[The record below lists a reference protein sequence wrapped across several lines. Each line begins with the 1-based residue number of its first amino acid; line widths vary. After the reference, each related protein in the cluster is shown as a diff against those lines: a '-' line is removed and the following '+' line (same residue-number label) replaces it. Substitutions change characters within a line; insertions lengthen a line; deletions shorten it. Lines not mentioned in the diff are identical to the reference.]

1 MACSVAIL
9 SVGTELLIGKIA
21 DTNAQWIARRV
32 TSLSGSV
39 KRILIIG
46 DNLVDISKSVEDS
59 VSLGPTLLIITGG
72 LGPTFDDMTLQG
84 LANAFNASLR
94 LNPEAETMVR
104 EKYLK
109 YEQETG
115 RKIELTPERLKMAT
129 LPEGSR
135 ALRNPAGTAPG
146 VLLQQGL
153 TTIIALPGVPK
164 EMMAIFEES
173 VEPIVKKAVGNLS
186 FYAESV
192 NVFDIIESELAP
204 WIEETMRQYPK
215 VYIKSHPKAP
225 EPRPLIEL
233 HFSTTSQT
241 LEAAKEEVGNSV
253 AKISGTILKHN
264 GRIQEMSSQQL
275 DH

>member
-1 MACSVAIL
+1 MVCNVAIL

-21 DTNAQWIARRV
+21 DTNAQWIARKV

-39 KRILIIG
+39 NRILIIG
-46 DNLVDISKSVEDS
+46 DNLVDISKAVEDS
-59 VSLGPTLLIITGG
+59 VSLSPTLLIITGG

-84 LANAFNASLR
+84 LANTFNASLR
-94 LNPEAETMVR
+94 LDPEAEAMVR
-104 EKYLK
+104 EKYLR

-146 VLLQQGL
+146 VLLQKGL
-153 TTIIALPGVPK
+153 TTIITLPGVPK

-173 VEPIVKKAVGNLS
+173 VEPMIKKAVGNLS
-186 FYAESV
+186 YYAQSV

-204 WIEETMRQYPK
+204 WIEETMWQYPK

-241 LEAAKEEVGNSV
+241 LEAAKEDVEK
-253 AKISGTILKHN
+253 AIEKISGTILKNN
-264 GRIQEMSSQQL
+264 GRVQEVSSHQ
-275 DH
+275 